1 MNKFLAFSSALIVAL
16 LFVLFNKSKLETHSV
31 FYISGE
37 NLYELIQQDGSFG
50 VAPAFFLLKNIPAL
64 KETIDTGEY
73 EIQKEESAISVIAKM
88 LSKKKVIRKLT
99 IPEGYTVKRIL
110 EVVNNNK
117 LLFGNITEQYNE
129 ASLAP
134 NTYFYSFGDSKS
146 SILHKMKNQMEI
158 IKAKYAQMNN
168 TSLNFTEILILASMI
183 EKESGNK
190 NELALISSVFHNR
203 LSIKMRLQSDPT
215 VIYALTDGYGKMERK
230 LTRKDLWFQSPY
242 NTYRNA
248 GLPPT
253 PICCPGEN
261 AIYAAM
267 YPLTTRFF
275 YFVAKNDHSGHIFSE
290 DYKSHLQAIR
300 NLKMKKNNRKERT

>member
-1 MNKFLAFSSALIVAL
+1 MNRFLTFFFTFVVTLF
-16 LFVLFNKSKLETHSV
+16 FVLFNKSKLETHSV

-37 NLYELIQQDGSFG
+37 NLYKLIKQDASFG
-50 VAPAFFLLKNIPAL
+50 AAPAFFLLENISTL
-64 KETIDTGEY
+64 KGTIDTGEY
-73 EIQKEESAISVIAKM
+73 EIQKGESAISVIAKM
-88 LSKKKVIRKLT
+88 LYKKKVIRKLT
-99 IPEGYTVKRIL
+99 IPEGYTVKRVL
-110 EVVNNNK
+110 EIVNNNR
-117 LLFGNITEQYNE
+117 LLFGSITDQYIE

-134 NTYFYSFGDSKS
+134 NTYFYSFGDSKD
-146 SILHKMKNQMEI
+146 SILHKMKNQMKLVKE
-158 IKAKYAQMNN
+158 KFLALNK
-168 TSLNFTEILILASMI
+168 TSLTFDKVLILASII

-203 LSIKMRLQSDPT
+203 LAIKMRLQSDPT

-261 AIYAAM
+261 AMYAAI
-267 YPLTTRFF
+267 YPLTTKFF
-275 YFVAKNDHSGHIFSE
+275 YFVAKKDHSGHIFSE
-290 DYKSHLQAIR
+290 DYKSHLQIIR
-300 NLKMKKNNRKERT
+300 KLRMKNN